1 MRTASCLEK
10 GARSTV
16 DNANASPSPF
26 SMSQPYASPVP
37 SDHLSSTLLTPAMEV
52 KSLLTRSRMNSAGL
66 VSAVGA
72 WSMPERYSFIFAAL
86 PKYATRPIERT
97 ITLSKP
103 AKTDA
108 GGWWIVHTTAIF
120 CSLATFLRNVI
131 MRTADA
137 ESTPEGWFVQE

>member
-1 MRTASCLEK
+1 MMPKNSVATKLATSRTRYARGSRLATRTLLSVRTASCLEK

-108 GGWWIVHTTAIF
+108 GG
-120 CSLATFLRNVI
+120 
-131 MRTADA
+131 
-137 ESTPEGWFVQE
+137 